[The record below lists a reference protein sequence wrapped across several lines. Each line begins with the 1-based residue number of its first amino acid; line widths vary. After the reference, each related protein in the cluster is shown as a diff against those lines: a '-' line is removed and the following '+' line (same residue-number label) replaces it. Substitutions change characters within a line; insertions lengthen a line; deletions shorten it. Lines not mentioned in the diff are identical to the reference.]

1 VFDDVVDHGYDLIQN
16 PFDRITTAI
25 DSNRRLLTDLDYV
38 KKSWTQCY
46 LPMPFAK
53 CVVWY
58 GEPMLVPKEI
68 STEDFEKLRVTLELR
83 MQALKREVEDY
94 FTVSQK
100 TFKKPSELI
109 TAGV

>member
-1 VFDDVVDHGYDLIQN
+1 
-16 PFDRITTAI
+16 
-25 DSNRRLLTDLDYV
+25 
-38 KKSWTQCY
+38 
-46 LPMPFAK
+46 
-53 CVVWY
+53 
-58 GEPMLVPKEI
+58 MLVPKEI